1 MYAKAGDIAQ
11 FVMENGASDSI
22 QYRWHFGIV
31 KRDRNHLSDTMFIS
45 FISSKDFRERDCHRY
60 NIVIAIDDKPR
71 TSFTIF
77 RDEYKNRPQQINR
90 ED

>member
-11 FVMENGASDSI
+11 FVMENRSSDSTE
-22 QYRWHFGIV
+22 YRWHFGIV
-31 KRDRNHLSDTMFIS
+31 KRDRNHQSDTMFIS
-45 FISSKDFRERDCHRY
+45 FKSLIDFRERDCHRY

-71 TSFTIF
+71 SLFTGV

>member
-11 FVMENGASDSI
+11 FIIENRSPDSI
-22 QYRWHFGIV
+22 KYRWHFGIV
-31 KRDRNHLSDTMFIS
+31 KIDRIHQYDSMTIS
-45 FISSKDFRERDCHRY
+45 FSSLRDFRERDCHRY

-71 TSFTIF
+71 TPFVGV
-77 RDEYKNRPQQINR
+77 RDEYENRPQQINR

>member
-11 FVMENGASDSI
+11 FVMVNGSSDSI
-22 QYRWHFGIV
+22 EYRWYFGIV
-31 KRDRNHLSDTMFIS
+31 KRDRIYNHDTMLIS
-45 FISSKDFRERDCHRY
+45 FKSLRDFRERDCHRY

-71 TSFTIF
+71 TPYTVF